1 MLKSDK
7 NFIRILLPL
16 GNFGGKL
23 MQTKIEKKMFYLEC
37 YCLVITLLLG
47 SLLVM
52 GFSGSQKQKF
62 AEIDVERINIV
73 EKDGKLRMVIS
84 NQERQ
89 HPGIVNGKVIERK
102 GPRPPGMIFFNH
114 LGDEMGGLIYGENG
128 GNGHFGSLTWDKV
141 KGDQTIGFRHLES
154 DNGTYQMGLE
164 MWQQPGIP
172 GDVLNERIAAVQK
185 IPDEAA
191 RKAAF
196 QKMIDNNELPRNRL
210 FLGKTRDNAA
220 SLEIS
225 DIKGKPRIKMSVAA
239 NGNPKLDF
247 LDETGKVIYSLPEAK
262 TALSK

>member
-1 MLKSDK
+1 
-7 NFIRILLPL
+7 
-16 GNFGGKL
+16 
-23 MQTKIEKKMFYLEC
+23 
-37 YCLVITLLLG
+37 
-47 SLLVM
+47 M

-84 NQERQ
+84 NEARQ

>member
-1 MLKSDK
+1 
-7 NFIRILLPL
+7 
-16 GNFGGKL
+16 
-23 MQTKIEKKMFYLEC
+23 MQSKIEKKLFYLQT
-37 YCLVITLLLG
+37 YCLVTTLLFG
-47 SLLVM
+47 RLLVM

-89 HPGIVNGKVIERK
+89 HPGIVNGKIIKREH
-102 GPRPPGMIFFNH
+102 PRPPGMIFFNH
-114 LGDEMGGLIYGENG
+114 LGDEMGGLIYGDNG

-172 GDVLNERIAAVQK
+172 GDVLKERIEVVQK
-185 IPDEAA
+185 MPDETA

-239 NGNPKLDF
+239 NGSPKLDF